1 MKFNFSKYSF
11 RGIQDL
17 CRKYHRQIVA
27 SPDKNNLKSVLDGR
41 RVRFVNPLGNF
52 DYAYFGEFTFD
63 GDVMILWT
71 KKMEYT
77 RFHKPLDTF
86 SLWSQVPVVFAG
98 VDTRYRDD
106 QNQEIFTGD
115 VVSYKGYTSFVRYI
129 GESKVPGLAGDNCD
143 VQFERNGEMHK
154 EGTVFSDINPTLFK
168 EFVIEDLY
176 WPTNQFVPYGISR
189 NEAIERASKAKIQ
202 PHFTEDFKPQRRG
215 RRLIYQ
221 QLSEVLREND
231 ILCYLAKEMIEGE
244 EHLGIMQCADN
255 IPDDYTGEEHSIEL
269 ETADDF
275 YNSIKTAFHEFLQY
289 AHNNPEKTFVLCDF
303 KEALEINKYE
313 EQKTALQFLEWYEY
327 KISNVIM
334 PFWIFNNILAWDMIG
349 RD

>member
-1 MKFNFSKYSF
+1 MIFNFNKYSF

-17 CRKYHRQIVA
+17 CQKYHRQIVA
-27 SPDKNNLKSVLDGR
+27 SPDENNLKYVLDGR
-41 RVRFVNPLGNF
+41 RVRFINPLGYF

-71 KKMEYT
+71 KKMEYA

-86 SLWSQVPVVFAG
+86 SLWSQVPVIFAG
-98 VDTRYRDD
+98 VDTGFKDD
-106 QNQEIFTGD
+106 QHEDIFTGD
-115 VVSYKGYTSFVRYI
+115 VVTYRGDTSFVRYL
-129 GESKVPGLAGDNCD
+129 SDSVVPGLAEDNCE
-143 VQFERNGEMHK
+143 VPFERNGDMHK
-154 EGTVFSDINPTLFK
+154 EGTVFSNIKPTLFK
-168 EFVIEDLY
+168 LFTIEDLY
-176 WPTNQFVPYGISR
+176 WPKSQYVPYGISR
-189 NEAIERASKAKIQ
+189 DEVIERASKAKSK
-202 PHFTEDFKPQRRG
+202 PLFTDDFKPQRG
-215 RRLIYQ
+215 RRIIYQ

-244 EHLGIMQCADN
+244 EHLGIIQCADN

-269 ETADDF
+269 ATADDF

-303 KEALEINKYE
+303 KEALEIKKHKE
-313 EQKTALQFLEWYEY
+313 LKTAMQFWEWYEFE
-327 KISNVIM
+327 IPNVIM
-334 PFWIFNNILAWDMIG
+334 PFWIFNNILGWDMIG

>member
-1 MKFNFSKYSF
+1 MIFNFNKYSF

-17 CRKYHRQIVA
+17 CQKYHRQIVA
-27 SPDKNNLKSVLDGR
+27 SPDENNLKYVLDGR
-41 RVRFVNPLGNF
+41 RVRFINPLGYF

-71 KKMEYT
+71 KKMEYA

-86 SLWSQVPVVFAG
+86 SLWSQVPVIFAG
-98 VDTRYRDD
+98 VDTGFKDD
-106 QNQEIFTGD
+106 QHEDIFTGD
-115 VVSYKGYTSFVRYI
+115 VVTYRGDTSFVRYL
-129 GESKVPGLAGDNCD
+129 SDSVVPGLAEDNCE
-143 VQFERNGEMHK
+143 VPFERNGDMHK
-154 EGTVFSDINPTLFK
+154 EGTVFSNIKPTLFK
-168 EFVIEDLY
+168 LFTIEDLY
-176 WPTNQFVPYGISR
+176 WPKSQYVPYGISR
-189 NEAIERASKAKIQ
+189 DEVIERASKAKSK
-202 PHFTEDFKPQRRG
+202 PLFTDDFKPQRG
-215 RRLIYQ
+215 RRIIYQ

-244 EHLGIMQCADN
+244 EHLGIIQCADN

-269 ETADDF
+269 ATADDF

-303 KEALEINKYE
+303 KEALEINKYKE
-313 EQKTALQFLEWYEY
+313 LKTAMQFWEWYEFE
-327 KISNVIM
+327 IPNVIM
-334 PFWIFNNILAWDMIG
+334 PFWIFNNILGWDMIG

>member
-11 RGIQDL
+11 RGLQDL
-17 CRKYHRQIVA
+17 CREHRRKIMM
-27 SPDKNNLKSVLDGR
+27 SLDRESLKAILDNR

-106 QNQEIFTGD
+106 QNQEVFTGD

-313 EQKTALQFLEWYEY
+313 EQKTALQFWDWYEY
-327 KISNVIM
+327 KIPNVIM
-334 PFWIFNNILAWDMIG
+334 PFWIPNNIVGWDMIG

>member
-1 MKFNFSKYSF
+1 MSLDRES
-11 RGIQDL
+11 
-17 CRKYHRQIVA
+17 
-27 SPDKNNLKSVLDGR
+27 LKAILDNR

-129 GESKVPGLAGDNCD
+129 GESKVPSLAGDNCD

-313 EQKTALQFLEWYEY
+313 EQKTALQFWDWYEY
-327 KISNVIM
+327 KIPNVIM
-334 PFWIFNNILAWDMIG
+334 PFWIPNNIVGWDMIG

>member
-1 MKFNFSKYSF
+1 MSLDRES
-11 RGIQDL
+11 
-17 CRKYHRQIVA
+17 
-27 SPDKNNLKSVLDGR
+27 LKAILDNR

-313 EQKTALQFLEWYEY
+313 EQKTALQFWDWYEY
-327 KISNVIM
+327 KIPNVIM
-334 PFWIFNNILAWDMIG
+334 PFWIPNNIVGWDMIG

>member
-11 RGIQDL
+11 RGLQDL
-17 CRKYHRQIVA
+17 CREHRRKIMM
-27 SPDKNNLKSVLDGR
+27 SLDRESLKAILDNR

-129 GESKVPGLAGDNCD
+129 GESKVPSLAGDNCD

-313 EQKTALQFLEWYEY
+313 EQKTALQFWDWYEY
-327 KISNVIM
+327 KIPNVIM
-334 PFWIFNNILAWDMIG
+334 PFWIPNNIVGWDMIG

>member
-1 MKFNFSKYSF
+1 
-11 RGIQDL
+11 
-17 CRKYHRQIVA
+17 
-27 SPDKNNLKSVLDGR
+27 
-41 RVRFVNPLGNF
+41 
-52 DYAYFGEFTFD
+52 
-63 GDVMILWT
+63 
-71 KKMEYT
+71 
-77 RFHKPLDTF
+77 
-86 SLWSQVPVVFAG
+86 
-98 VDTRYRDD
+98 
-106 QNQEIFTGD
+106 
-115 VVSYKGYTSFVRYI
+115 
-129 GESKVPGLAGDNCD
+129 
-143 VQFERNGEMHK
+143 MHK

-189 NEAIERASKAKIQ
+189 NEAIERASKAKSK
-202 PHFTEDFKPQRRG
+202 PLFTDDFKPQRRG

-244 EHLGIMQCADN
+244 EHLGIIQFADN

-269 ETADDF
+269 ATADEF

-313 EQKTALQFLEWYEY
+313 EQKTALQFWDWYEY
-327 KISNVIM
+327 KIPNVIM
-334 PFWIFNNILAWDMIG
+334 PFWILNNIVGWDMVG